1 MPRTACGGG
10 GCVCGGVCVWVCVF
24 SVNHFGADL
33 KNTQVF
39 FTSNCKF
46 AIHLKYDVDMADFRP
61 FS

>member
-1 MPRTACGGG
+1 MPRTACAGVWG
-10 GCVCGGVCVWVCVF
+10 GGVCVCVF